1 MLAVSLVVGFMS
13 LLDVTIV
20 NVAVPS
26 IRAGLDTSAATIQW
40 VVSGYALAFGMTLV
54 AGGRLGDAHGRR
66 RMMTIGLIGF
76 VVSSLAVGLAPNAAA
91 IVVARLVQGASAG
104 LLTPQ
109 NSGLIQ
115 QLFRGEE
122 RGRAFGMF
130 GFTVAVASA
139 AGPLIG
145 GLLIG
150 LLGEENGWRSLFLI
164 NVPIGLVA
172 LVLIRRMVPDNDA
185 GAGAEKD
192 PRVDLPGALLLG
204 LAVLAVLYPLIS
216 LEGGAGLPL
225 VLLLAF
231 PPLAWAFVRWE
242 VRTVGRGHPPLLDV
256 SLLRGLPGYAN
267 GLLVGTLY
275 FTGFTGIF
283 LVLSVHLQE
292 GEGFSPLQAALLM
305 TPFAFGA
312 ATTSPLAGRLVGR
325 LGRKVTLVALSVM
338 MTGTALA
345 ALLVTQPT
353 DRLWWTLAP
362 AMFLA
367 GVGGGGVISPN
378 FTLSLAEVPPQM
390 GGAAGGA
397 LQTGQRIGSALGAA
411 LLMTVYQAVDAM
423 HLRPGRGALGPAR
436 GARRARGRVRRRRT
450 VLAARGLEDRARD
463 VRRRLGVAGRERL
476 DPGDDRTGLGDGS
489 AGELDRVGDE
499 RLDLVAGEAEAGVG
513 GELGEDVVVGL
524 AGAHREGGAD
534 GGLLDRLVGGLAADA
549 VADRRHQH
557 LGGGEE
563 GQVAVE
569 LALDHGR
576 EGAELVEHGE
586 EGLEEAVGGEEGVGQ
601 RDPAHDRAGHVA
613 LVPLV
618 AGELADHRQVAAQDD
633 REAVDPLAGAGVHLV
648 GHGRR
653 ADLALLEALG
663 DQLVPGHQPDRRRE
677 VGRAAHQLHERGD
690 DVEVER
696 ARVDLADAGQRLLEA
711 EVGGDPLLEV
721 APACRRRR
729 RAGRA
734 CPARCPSA
742 P

>member
-1 MLAVSLVVGFMS
+1 MRPARCHAGVVTQEERTAERAEDHAAYEPDPRRWRVLAVSLVVGFMS

-26 IRAGLDTSAATIQW
+26 IRAGLDTSAATVQW

-76 VVSSLAVGLAPNAAA
+76 VVSSAAVGLAPNAAA
-91 IVVARLVQGASAG
+91 IVLARLAQGASAG

-139 AGPLIG
+139 TGPLIG
-145 GLLIG
+145 GALIG
-150 LLGEENGWRSLFLI
+150 LLGEENGWRSLFLV

-185 GAGAEKD
+185 ASSTDDQRIDVVGA
-192 PRVDLPGALLLG
+192 VLLG
-204 LAVLAVLYPLIS
+204 VAVLAVLYPLVS

-242 VRTVGRGHPPLLDV
+242 RRTVRLDRPPLLDV

-292 GEGFSPLQAALLM
+292 GEGFSPLHAALLM
-305 TPFAFGA
+305 TPFAVGSA
-312 ATTSPLAGRLVGR
+312 ATSPLAGRLVGR
-325 LGRKVTLVALSVM
+325 LGRRVTLVALAVM

-345 ALLVTQPT
+345 AWLVTSPSDT
-353 DRLWWTLAP
+353 LWWTLAP
-362 AMFLA
+362 AMLLA

-378 FTLSLAEVPPQM
+378 FTLSLAEVPPEM

-411 LLMTVYQAVDAM
+411 LLMTVYQAVGTVASAPVAA
-423 HLRPGRGALGPAR
+423 RSALLA
-436 GARRARGRVRRRRT
+436 ALA
-450 VLAARGLEDRARD
+450 VLAVAFAAAIRSW
-463 VRRRLGVAGRERL
+463 RLG
-476 DPGDDRTGLGDGS
+476 D
-489 AGELDRVGDE
+489 
-499 RLDLVAGEAEAGVG
+499 
-513 GELGEDVVVGL
+513 
-524 AGAHREGGAD
+524 
-534 GGLLDRLVGGLAADA
+534 
-549 VADRRHQH
+549 
-557 LGGGEE
+557 
-563 GQVAVE
+563 
-569 LALDHGR
+569 
-576 EGAELVEHGE
+576 
-586 EGLEEAVGGEEGVGQ
+586 
-601 RDPAHDRAGHVA
+601 
-613 LVPLV
+613 
-618 AGELADHRQVAAQDD
+618 
-633 REAVDPLAGAGVHLV
+633 
-648 GHGRR
+648 
-653 ADLALLEALG
+653 
-663 DQLVPGHQPDRRRE
+663 
-677 VGRAAHQLHERGD
+677 
-690 DVEVER
+690 
-696 ARVDLADAGQRLLEA
+696 
-711 EVGGDPLLEV
+711 
-721 APACRRRR
+721 
-729 RAGRA
+729 
-734 CPARCPSA
+734 
-742 P
+742 